1 MTSQWEKMGKM
12 KPNQTTLGVSS
23 FKDKGLPD
31 DVNKPVRPWRHHT
44 HSEPWRCCG
53 EMNEAISRCVQVT
66 DLLESVT
73 SLRDKEITHLHLTAS
88 ICPFLTHL
96 DE

>member
-1 MTSQWEKMGKM
+1 MAGA
-12 KPNQTTLGVSS
+12 V
-23 FKDKGLPD
+23 
-31 DVNKPVRPWRHHT
+31 
-44 HSEPWRCCG
+44 G